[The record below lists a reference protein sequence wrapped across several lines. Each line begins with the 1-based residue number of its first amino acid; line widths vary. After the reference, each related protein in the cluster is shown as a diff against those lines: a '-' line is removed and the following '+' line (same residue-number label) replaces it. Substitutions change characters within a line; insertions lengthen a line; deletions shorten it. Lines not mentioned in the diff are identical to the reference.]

1 MARGFCKVI
10 MIGNLTRDP
19 DIRYTSGNKAVAK
32 FSVAINREW
41 KGRDGQ
47 KHEEVDYP
55 NVVAWEKLA
64 ELAEKYLHKGSQVL
78 IEGRIKTGSY
88 EKDGRKVYTTDV
100 QADNIQFMGSKKDDG
115 PTEHSQAKANGYAPE
130 EEELE
135 GESSVPF

>member
-19 DIRYTSGNKAVAK
+19 DVRQTSNSTVAK
-32 FSVAINREW
+32 FSLAINREW
-41 KGRDGQ
+41 KGKDGQ

-55 NVVAWEKLA
+55 NVVAWGKLA

-88 EKDGRKVYTTDV
+88 EKDSRKVYTTDV
-100 QADNIQFMGSKKDDG
+100 QADNIQFMGGKKDDG
-115 PTEHSQAKANGYAPE
+115 PTEHSQAKANGYVAE
-130 EEELE
+130 EEDP
-135 GESSVPF
+135 SDVPF